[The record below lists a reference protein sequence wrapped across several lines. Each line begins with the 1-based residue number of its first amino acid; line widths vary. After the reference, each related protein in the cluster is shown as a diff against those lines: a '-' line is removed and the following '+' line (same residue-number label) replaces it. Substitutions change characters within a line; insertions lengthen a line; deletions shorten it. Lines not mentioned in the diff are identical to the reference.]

1 MLDLQVLGGL
11 RGEQGDVGQLL
22 HLDLVLQVLDV
33 VACDMRIENPTENR
47 CLLFIPAAGLDGQL
61 LFQLTDSVGRPPIG
75 QL

>member
-33 VACDMRIENPTENR
+33 VACGKRIKNPSENE
-47 CLLFIPAAGLDGQL
+47 
-61 LFQLTDSVGRPPIG
+61 S
-75 QL
+75 